1 MIGDPGLKL
10 SRLTYGLALTLM
22 IGWLLWVGQ
31 SVLIPI
37 IAALI
42 AVYVLSSG
50 AEAMGRVPP
59 FGRVPVVWRRALV
72 VLGFALA
79 VVGLFTLVSRNL
91 TLVVSA
97 LPRYEH
103 NLDALVDRGAS
114 LLGLEDEPSWASLRQ
129 ATFDQIST
137 RALVGPALMSLQG
150 IGSTLFLVVLYA
162 SFFMAERGAFT
173 AKLITAAGSAD
184 DGARAMS
191 LVHRINERIGGYLFV
206 KTVLNVILGAL
217 SYVIMLLIGI
227 EFALFWAVLI
237 GFFNYIPY
245 IGSAAGV
252 AFPVLLSLA
261 QFGSFLGAGAVLV
274 ALSAAQVLVGG
285 YLEPRMMGQTFNL
298 SPFVVVVALSVWGAL
313 WGLAG
318 AILAVP
324 MTASLVLVL
333 AEINQTR
340 PLAVMLSANGRV

>member
-1 MIGDPGLKL
+1 MKL
-10 SRLTYGLALTLM
+10 SRFTYGLALVLM

-50 AEAMGRVPP
+50 AEAMGRLPL
-59 FGRVPVVWRRALV
+59 FGRVPPVWRRTLLV
-72 VLGFALA
+72 LAFALA
-79 VVGLFTLVSRNL
+79 VVLLFTLVTRNL
-91 TLVVSA
+91 TQVVSA
-97 LPRYEH
+97 LPRYES
-103 NLDALVDRGAS
+103 NLDALVNRGAE
-114 LLGLEDEPSWASLRQ
+114 LLGIEDEPSWASLRQ
-129 ATFDQIST
+129 ATFDQIDA
-137 RALVGPALMSLQG
+137 RALIGPALLQLQG
-150 IGSTLFLVVLYA
+150 IGSTLFLIVLYA

-173 AKLITAAGSAD
+173 AKLITAAGSES

-206 KTVLNVILGAL
+206 KTLLNVILGAL

-237 GFFNYIPY
+237 AFLNYIPY
-245 IGSAAGV
+245 IGSVVGV

-261 QFGSFLGAGAVLV
+261 QFGSFLGAGAVML
-274 ALSAAQVLVGG
+274 ALSGVQVLVGA
-285 YLEPRMMGQTFNL
+285 YLEPRMMGRTFNL

-333 AEINQTR
+333 AEIGQTR
-340 PLAVMLSANGRV
+340 PVAVMLSANGKV